1 MSTFYYFDYSYF
13 LFMLPAILLAA
24 WAQIYV
30 KSSFNKYS
38 KVPTIRRITGA
49 QAAEAV
55 AHYGGASVFIQRIT
69 GSLTDN
75 FDPRNHTISLSQ
87 DVYGSISVAAVG
99 VAAHEAG
106 HAVQDAMGYTPNKIR
121 AALVPVT
128 NLGSQLSIPLIII
141 GLILPT
147 RFDFLVYA
155 GIILYAL
162 VVLFELATLPVEF
175 NASHRAI
182 KTLDESGILT
192 SEELNGAK
200 TVLKAAAMTY
210 VAASFT
216 ALLTLLRFLM
226 IANSRRGDN

>member
-38 KVPTIRRITGA
+38 KIPTVRRITGA

-55 AHYGGASVFIQRIT
+55 ARYGGASVRIQRIA

-106 HAVQDAMGYTPNKIR
+106 HSVQDAVGYTPNKIR

-155 GIILYAL
+155 GIILYSL

-226 IANSRRGDN
+226 IANSRRGDD